1 MDQMSKINEITSG
14 IFKNEVLDSDIPV
27 VVDFWAPW
35 CGPCRMV
42 APVLEEI
49 SQKMNGKIKFVKLN
63 TDENQKTAMDYQIMA
78 IPSLLIFKDGQE
90 VDRIVGFVPQE
101 QLETDLQKIIS

>member
-1 MDQMSKINEITSG
+1 MSKINEITSSV
-14 IFKNEVLDSDIPV
+14 FKSEVLESNIPV

-90 VDRIVGFVPQE
+90 VDRVVGFVPQE
-101 QLETDLQKIIS
+101 QLEADLNKIIS

>member
-1 MDQMSKINEITSG
+1 MSKIEEITSG
-14 IFKNEVLDSDIPV
+14 NFKSEVLESEKPV

-78 IPSLLIFKDGQE
+78 IPSLLIFKGGQE
-90 VDRIVGFVPQE
+90 IDRIVGFVPQE
-101 QLETDLQKIIS
+101 QLEADLTKVIS

>member
-1 MDQMSKINEITSG
+1 MSKIVEITSNN
-14 IFKNEVLDSDIPV
+14 FKQEVLESDVPV

-42 APVLEEI
+42 APVLEEV
-49 SQKMNGKIKFVKLN
+49 SQKMNGKIRFVKLN
-63 TDENQKTAMDYQIMA
+63 TDENQKVAMDYQIMA

-90 VDRIVGFVPQE
+90 VDRVVGFVHQE
-101 QLETDLQKIIS
+101 QLEADLNKIIS